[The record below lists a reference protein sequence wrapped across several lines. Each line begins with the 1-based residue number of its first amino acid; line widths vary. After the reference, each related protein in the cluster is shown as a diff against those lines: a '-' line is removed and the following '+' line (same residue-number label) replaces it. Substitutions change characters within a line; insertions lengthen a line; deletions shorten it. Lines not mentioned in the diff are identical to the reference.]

1 MTTMNERVS
10 DIIWSIITVVVF
22 LAIIAAVVVGIIALV
37 SWIVS
42 HSGQILFIAFLA
54 LVFLILL

>member
-1 MTTMNERVS
+1 MNERVS

-54 LVFLILL
+54 LIFLILL

>member
-1 MTTMNERVS
+1 MNERVT

-54 LVFLILL
+54 LIILSLL

>member
-1 MTTMNERVS
+1 MNERVT

-54 LVFLILL
+54 LIFLVLL

>member
-1 MTTMNERVS
+1 MNERVS

-42 HSGQILFIAFLA
+42 HSGRILFIAFLA
-54 LVFLILL
+54 LIFLILL

>member
-1 MTTMNERVS
+1 MNERVT

-42 HSGQILFIAFLA
+42 QSGQILFIAFLV
-54 LVFLILL
+54 LIFLILL

>member
-1 MTTMNERVS
+1 MNERVT

-42 HSGQILFIAFLA
+42 HSGQILFIASLA
-54 LVFLILL
+54 LIFLILL

>member
-1 MTTMNERVS
+1 MNERVS
-10 DIIWSIITVVVF
+10 DIVWTIITVVVF
-22 LAIIAAVVVGIIALV
+22 LAIIAAVVFGIIALV

-54 LVFLILL
+54 LIFLILL